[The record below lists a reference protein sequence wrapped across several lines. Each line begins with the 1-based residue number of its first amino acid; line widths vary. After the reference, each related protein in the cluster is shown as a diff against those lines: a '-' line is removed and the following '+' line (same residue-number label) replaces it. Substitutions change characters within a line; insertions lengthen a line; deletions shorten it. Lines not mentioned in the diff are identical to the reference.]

1 MVVLDIGAHH
11 GLYTLL
17 ASKCVGR
24 KGQVI
29 AFEASP
35 RECRRLARHLRING
49 CSNVRIEP
57 HAVGS
62 ESGSA
67 DLYVVNG
74 SCTWGNS
81 LRAPVVFEPT
91 FIIPVQVSPVD
102 DVLLEL
108 GISRVDFIKLDV
120 EGAELSALKGTAR
133 LLRGVARPAILVE
146 VQDIRT
152 QPWGYP
158 SKAIVEYLT
167 RAGYRWF
174 EVNADGSL
182 RPTSH
187 ELNYYDAN
195 LVALPREREREFR
208 SLVERAVLTPRGH
221 KHWSLGAASRQRG
234 IQILKS
240 MVRVRQG

>member
-1 MVVLDIGAHH
+1 
-11 GLYTLL
+11 
-17 ASKCVGR
+17 
-24 KGQVI
+24 
-29 AFEASP
+29 
-35 RECRRLARHLRING
+35 
-49 CSNVRIEP
+49 
-57 HAVGS
+57 
-62 ESGSA
+62 
-67 DLYVVNG
+67 
-74 SCTWGNS
+74 
-81 LRAPVVFEPT
+81 VVFEPT
-91 FIIPVQVSPVD
+91 FKIPVQVSPVD
-102 DVLLEL
+102 GVLLEL

-158 SKAIVEYLT
+158 AKAIVEYLT

-208 SLVERAVLTPRGH
+208 NLVERAVLAPCRR